1 MNDNFICTYI
11 TTPNNRSCWTR
22 FSISLRAF
30 TYPPFPRW
38 DPETSSGWLWG
49 DLLFLLSFWRSQ
61 FNTLYYRNRR
71 YGNKHYDK
79 VCRYEITEND
89 RLRWVVYA
97 MLPNNFSPNYRKIQC
112 QITEYWKLLL
122 SGKHVQGS
130 IITDFLALQAPLERE
145 LTAVR

>member
-1 MNDNFICTYI
+1 MLNPFQHLTASLYL
-11 TTPNNRSCWTR
+11 PSLSSVRSRNKFKMT
-22 FSISLRAF
+22 LGG
-30 TYPPFPRW
+30 Y
-38 DPETSSGWLWG
+38 
-49 DLLFLLSFWRSQ
+49 LLFLLSFWRSQ

-112 QITEYWKLLL
+112 QITEY
-122 SGKHVQGS
+122 
-130 IITDFLALQAPLERE
+130 
-145 LTAVR
+145 